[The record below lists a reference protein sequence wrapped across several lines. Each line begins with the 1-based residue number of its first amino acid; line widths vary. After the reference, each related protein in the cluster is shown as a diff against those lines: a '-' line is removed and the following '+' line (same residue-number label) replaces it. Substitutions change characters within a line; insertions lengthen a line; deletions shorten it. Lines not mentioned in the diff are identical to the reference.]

1 MPRCNEPVAS
11 EQYADFIFL
20 HNNSS
25 INAIYET
32 LQTECVDIINRE
44 YAVVFF
50 ALCQVAPIYQEKYY

>member
-44 YAVVFF
+44 YAVVYFP
-50 ALCQVAPIYQEKYY
+50 LSQVGPISRGKY